1 MVRHKLDSVNAFA
14 RKRYWLHIQC
24 DKCGHVAVRAP
35 APLLI
40 ELQQR
45 KLRLTIDQ
53 LERRVKCTSCGHR
66 GARISACEP
75 RD

>member
-24 DKCGHVAVRAP
+24 RKCGHAAERAP
-35 APLLI
+35 TPLLI
-40 ELQQR
+40 ELHQR

-53 LERRVKCTSCGHR
+53 LERRVKCTRCGHR
-66 GARISACEP
+66 DARISACEP
-75 RD
+75 KD